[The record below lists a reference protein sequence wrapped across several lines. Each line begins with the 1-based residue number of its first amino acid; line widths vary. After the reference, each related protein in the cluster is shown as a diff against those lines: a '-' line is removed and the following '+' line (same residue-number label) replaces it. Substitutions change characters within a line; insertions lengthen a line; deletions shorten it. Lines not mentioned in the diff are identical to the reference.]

1 MQINMGEG
9 KSSVILPISATT
21 LADGNQLVRIIVPR
35 ASSVQMF
42 RSLVGRLGG
51 LTNRPIYHLPFS
63 RSLTGEY
70 SRQQFESLHELM
82 AECMHDRGILVV
94 QPEHVLSL
102 KLTSVQK
109 QLSMHLSSD
118 ESINQASGGAFLE
131 LQKWVQ
137 SYSRDIL
144 DESDEV
150 LHPRFQLIYTVGVQ
164 QHLEAYPDRWTIT
177 QQILRLVKK
186 HALSL
191 AHDLPD
197 SVEYELD
204 ASGSFPRIRILRAS
218 DTRQRLI
225 SLIVDDVIDGHLSNF
240 TFWGIDRDRRLRAA
254 VRAFI
259 SSKDVSQRTA
269 KMVEDYARKSV
280 LWDGMLLLRG
290 LLACDILLF
299 TLAERRWCV
308 DYGLSPER
316 TRLAVPYRAKAVP
329 APKAEFGHP
338 DVAIVLTCLSYYYG
352 GLTEEQLRASFEI
365 LQEQD
370 DPSVEYAIWLQDY
383 DPGSVPESIQDL
395 SNVNIKSS
403 QQWDKYL
410 FPLFARNQGAV
421 DFYLSRIV
429 FPKEAKEFPWKLA
442 ASSWDLAEIRDR
454 PITGERC

>member
-1 MQINMGEG
+1 MYWDIIWFREPAC
-9 KSSVILPISATT
+9 SSV
-21 LADGNQLVRIIVPR
+21 
-35 ASSVQMF
+35 
-42 RSLVGRLGG
+42 
-51 LTNRPIYHLPFS
+51 
-63 RSLTGEY
+63 
-70 SRQQFESLHELM
+70 
-82 AECMHDRGILVV
+82 EC
-94 QPEHVLSL
+94 
-102 KLTSVQK
+102 
-109 QLSMHLSSD
+109 
-118 ESINQASGGAFLE
+118 
-131 LQKWVQ
+131 
-137 SYSRDIL
+137 
-144 DESDEV
+144 
-150 LHPRFQLIYTVGVQ
+150 
-164 QHLEAYPDRWTIT
+164 
-177 QQILRLVKK
+177 
-186 HALSL
+186 
-191 AHDLPD
+191 
-197 SVEYELD
+197 
-204 ASGSFPRIRILRAS
+204 
-218 DTRQRLI
+218 
-225 SLIVDDVIDGHLSNF
+225 
-240 TFWGIDRDRRLRAA
+240 
-254 VRAFI
+254 
-259 SSKDVSQRTA
+259 
-269 KMVEDYARKSV
+269 
-280 LWDGMLLLRG
+280 

-352 GLTEEQLRASFEI
+352 GLTEEQLTASFEI